1 MVFELKL
8 PESVQRV
15 SFNIS
20 QLQNQSLRFH
30 FQFQR
35 PLIIRLPGLPDNDQY
50 GDHLGRHKKY
60 YGEDW
65 FYLK

>member
-8 PESVQRV
+8 PDSVQRV

-30 FQFQR
+30 FQFQC
-35 PLIIRLPGLPDNDQY
+35 PLIIRPPEY